1 MKNLLFKF
9 HTGLFCL
16 VSLLSACTKDHDIP
30 ASKIDIRTLAFEPSI
45 ISTVFKIQTNALGD
59 KPITEHGVVYTAYFR
74 GVGNH
79 NLEPTINDNKVLFD
93 TDLVAG
99 VNEFTYL
106 KDIIA
111 GRTFFYYRA
120 YAILNDNS
128 VVYANRLSHTI
139 E

>member
-1 MKNLLFKF
+1 MKNVSIKF
-9 HTGLFCL
+9 YAFLFCS
-16 VSLLSACTKDHDIP
+16 VMLLSACTKDHDVP
-30 ASKIDIRTLAFEPSI
+30 SPVVDIRTLTFQPSTL
-45 ISTVFKIQTNALGD
+45 STVFKIQANALGD

-79 NLEPTINDNKVLFD
+79 NLEPTINDNKVVYD
-93 TDLVAG
+93 TDLVIG